1 MGGELV
7 WVFDP
12 IGRSDLFPRVIEK
25 MGALE
30 NLHVRI
36 LRKVYFFLRV
46 ELLKEWMIDAIV
58 EPIWEVE
65 KKKKKKRNAHAS
77 GPVTGAGRVGQSQ

>member
-46 ELLKEWMIDAIV
+46 ELLKE
-58 EPIWEVE
+58 
-65 KKKKKKRNAHAS
+65 
-77 GPVTGAGRVGQSQ
+77 